1 MIEALSVLHF
11 VLAAQSRRTMNIDLL
26 ETIRHDILFRP
37 ERFCA
42 AQWAFARNGRRVKEQ
57 GDAPVGF
64 KCCIAG
70 HALLH
75 GDGFDERALL
85 RRGGF
90 HDGEHLWQRAG
101 DVLDLTKA
109 QRDEL
114 FFPSQWDKPY
124 KQDYYLCARDEEADI
139 AAAYIDHFISKHAV
153 PVDGPAS
160 WLPAHEQPDG
170 TTAESIAVTVA

>member
-1 MIEALSVLHF
+1 
-11 VLAAQSRRTMNIDLL
+11 MNIDLL

-75 GDGFDERALL
+75 GDDFDERTLL
-85 RRGGF
+85 QRGGF

-101 DVLDLTKA
+101 DVLGLTKA

-124 KQDYYLCARDEEADI
+124 KQDYYLCARNEEADI
-139 AAAYIDHFISKHAV
+139 AAAYIDHFISKHGV
-153 PVDGPAS
+153 PVDGPAP
-160 WLPAHEQPDG
+160 LPVAHNRSGHPA
-170 TTAESIAVTVA
+170 AESIAATVE

>member
-1 MIEALSVLHF
+1 
-11 VLAAQSRRTMNIDLL
+11 
-26 ETIRHDILFRP
+26 
-37 ERFCA
+37 
-42 AQWAFARNGRRVKEQ
+42 
-57 GDAPVGF
+57 
-64 KCCIAG
+64 
-70 HALLH
+70 
-75 GDGFDERALL
+75 LL

-153 PVDGPAS
+153 PVDGPAA
-160 WLPAHEQPDG
+160 LATTHEQPNSA
-170 TTAESIAVTVA
+170 TAASIAAAVE